1 MLGLLCLCVQHN
13 GLSECFL
20 DWVLRGGVE
29 IGWVERGKPTH
40 TADSREVARELGVR
54 HRAERH
60 AHDDHVEENSRKEAC
75 HFCVVVDMAF
85 FLSANNLLGSLNTNF
100 ICLVLHNLTTGGERG
115 LKRRFVVT
123 TVCPLD
129 VGREAWVRGLPVF
142 TLIKITESTNT
153 THPFIHLQDPF
164 ALFALFAPSFPFANP
179 PIDPH
184 QVGGGV
190 AVGTEMLVY
199 AKFFVLAE
207 GATESGTAFV
217 SAPVCLAFFVSA
229 FRTMASASASL
240 IGCLAGAPNM
250 AGLKFGRP
258 DTPPIAG
265 GV

>member
-1 MLGLLCLCVQHN
+1 MASQLVHDGQGSSHLRLGLGIDADRLSESFPDRGACSNGVADHGQRDNADRGDDAEDSHNWARHLCV
-13 GLSECFL
+13 
-20 DWVLRGGVE
+20 GGDAVFSL
-29 IGWVERGKPTH
+29 P
-40 TADSREVARELGVR
+40 
-54 HRAERH
+54 
-60 AHDDHVEENSRKEAC
+60 
-75 HFCVVVDMAF
+75 
-85 FLSANNLLGSLNTNF
+85 ANNVECSLHTSF
-100 ICLVLHNLTTGGERG
+100 ICRGVHGSTSRGERG

-153 THPFIHLQDPF
+153 THPFIHLHDPF

-184 QVGGGV
+184 QVGGGD